1 MIRVLGYYLF
11 QMTPLI
17 GNMSVEDQMA
27 LLLLTVKHEVSM
39 RYPKTVTYRK
49 SFLRKLLNKVHVMT
63 GKIIQ
68 MFFFSL
74 VISQNVSSFCS
85 LFSVRKLWEGNMWW
99 NLYRVHSLN
108 DTSRYRYDVFQ
119 DICDGKPFITCLTF
133 SATVRCILHF
143 TLRLIWP
150 YFSARLYF
158 DAERKSTTSIRWDYG
173 TMYMASKQ
181 SFYVW

>member
-1 MIRVLGYYLF
+1 MHREIKRKNREFNLIQSTSGVDNIKEKGEIFLVICVFYIKSPSLRLRSFIIRVLGYYLF

-39 RYPKTVTYRK
+39 RYPTTMTYRK

-68 MFFFSL
+68 MFLFSL

-85 LFSVRKLWEGNMWW
+85 LFSIRKLWEGNM
-99 NLYRVHSLN
+99 
-108 DTSRYRYDVFQ
+108 
-119 DICDGKPFITCLTF
+119 
-133 SATVRCILHF
+133 
-143 TLRLIWP
+143 
-150 YFSARLYF
+150 
-158 DAERKSTTSIRWDYG
+158 
-173 TMYMASKQ
+173 
-181 SFYVW
+181 